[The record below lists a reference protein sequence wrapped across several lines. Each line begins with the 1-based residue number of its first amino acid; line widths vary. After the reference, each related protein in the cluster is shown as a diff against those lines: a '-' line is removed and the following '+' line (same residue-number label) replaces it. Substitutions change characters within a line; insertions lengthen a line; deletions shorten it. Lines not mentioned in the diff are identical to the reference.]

1 MTNLITNVVV
11 SVDYLSNQTF
21 RSYEAIKNET
31 FFGITS
37 QECYLINNYYY
48 DCWRIDYFSG
58 ILTILLLYL
67 PSTYFISALFGPSK
81 TKEFAKIW
89 NPVFWGV
96 GSIIFGILFSDEGES
111 ARTVVYFLL
120 GFGILIVLMIGLY
133 SIPYIST
140 WTCRNFNSTFLY
152 PILLLISPLIYIYIK
167 LMLSIKSNENEL
179 ILHQNRYASFGKTL
193 FGSTPLFCIHLYNML
208 SQRTDFSI
216 SQVFTLIFTPIGISL
231 AINRR
236 FFNYKN
242 NSADFT
248 STFSFITFIVIL
260 LNTTGRLIS
269 FSLMTLFFDTETL
282 AIIFSYC
289 VALLLLLIYSF
300 GLYSKNKK
308 KNELTH
314 ELEGI
319 VLSFVVQTNIE
330 GTKSAK
336 LFRFMIFYFIT
347 VFYLGTTTLLLSLC
361 NINPENISYG
371 DIIWSEI
378 PIVKNIYVL
387 NMVCGIALIFL
398 VFSLILDI
406 LLQLFTGKSFFHA
419 DCREVFKPT

>member
-140 WTCRNFNSTFLY
+140 WTCRNFKNTFEEWLQ
-152 PILLLISPLIYIYIK
+152 
-167 LMLSIKSNENEL
+167 
-179 ILHQNRYASFGKTL
+179 HQCQS
-193 FGSTPLFCIHLYNML
+193 
-208 SQRTDFSI
+208 
-216 SQVFTLIFTPIGISL
+216 
-231 AINRR
+231 
-236 FFNYKN
+236 
-242 NSADFT
+242 
-248 STFSFITFIVIL
+248 
-260 LNTTGRLIS
+260 
-269 FSLMTLFFDTETL
+269 
-282 AIIFSYC
+282 
-289 VALLLLLIYSF
+289 
-300 GLYSKNKK
+300 
-308 KNELTH
+308 
-314 ELEGI
+314 
-319 VLSFVVQTNIE
+319 
-330 GTKSAK
+330 
-336 LFRFMIFYFIT
+336 
-347 VFYLGTTTLLLSLC
+347 
-361 NINPENISYG
+361 
-371 DIIWSEI
+371 
-378 PIVKNIYVL
+378 
-387 NMVCGIALIFL
+387 
-398 VFSLILDI
+398 
-406 LLQLFTGKSFFHA
+406 
-419 DCREVFKPT
+419 